1 MTFPRA
7 AGARCTL
14 LVEQRAVYGVT
25 ADLTTT
31 CTACPM
37 LVLLAAVGDL
47 VLVGDVIW
55 VRGAGSRPTP
65 CDDAAPGTTIRGAMA
80 SDQMIDPEALKRSL
94 RRIQADTGGNE
105 LTDGLQRVIAP
116 AT

>member
-1 MTFPRA
+1 
-7 AGARCTL
+7 
-14 LVEQRAVYGVT
+14 
-25 ADLTTT
+25 
-31 CTACPM
+31 
-37 LVLLAAVGDL
+37 
-47 VLVGDVIW
+47 
-55 VRGAGSRPTP
+55 
-65 CDDAAPGTTIRGAMA
+65 MA